1 MARQS
6 NYSEYQARPVERIVE
21 RSLERRH
28 AVRYELKIPVAFFWE
43 NAEGS
48 KFQAEGVTRDISDV
62 SVYVLS
68 EKCPPLKSK
77 VLVEV
82 MLVQPGIANA
92 SLKGS
97 MQVLRVEDGPEGFG
111 GCGFALAGKTFS
123 LGDAAQA

>member
-1 MARQS
+1 M
-6 NYSEYQARPVERIVE
+6 ERKVE
-21 RSLERRH
+21 RSMERRRV
-28 AVRYELKIPVAFFWE
+28 VRYELHIPVVFFWE

-62 SVYVLS
+62 GLYVLS

-77 VLVEV
+77 VRVEV
-82 MLVQPGIANA
+82 MLAQAGVASA

-111 GCGFALAGKTFS
+111 GCGFALAGKTLS
-123 LGDAAQA
+123 LSDAAQA